1 MQESFNAITMNTTY
15 RVRWTVVMLAI
26 LVFPLSK
33 EIQNLYA
40 HLYEMK
46 PMQSTLNAD
55 QSEFEIC
62 FANLPSR
69 L

>member
-1 MQESFNAITMNTTY
+1 
-15 RVRWTVVMLAI
+15 MLAI